1 MAHEPRSA
9 SREAEPLLDL
19 LLSSGCDVTACD
31 KRTEE
36 EMGEEAASLR
46 AKGAKLK
53 LGPDY
58 LEDLAIG
65 PHTLTAEFDDAEAA
79 EASFTIVEADG
90 TDNPKTGDTDP
101 LIAWCVFVLSAAGL
115 IAVQRNRKKRIR

>member
-1 MAHEPRSA
+1 MQDDETIDHFTGIKIDGKTVPESA
-9 SREAEPLLDL
+9 YSAVSGSVVITLD
-19 LLSSGCDVTACD
+19 
-31 KRTEE
+31 
-36 EMGEEAASLR
+36 
-46 AKGAKLK
+46 
-53 LGPDY
+53 PDY

-65 PHTLTAEFDDAEAA
+65 THTLTAEFDDAEAA